1 MFKSTSKHQ
10 ETTHWLTRWWAKR
23 WVLAAALA
31 EVKSSSSGSRR
42 SAGSSGGGGLQLTT
56 STGERERKRGD
67 GRGRQDINTPDVL
80 YFKLYLFNYEY
91 FMLAPITCA
100 KNLNAEESIH
110 VVYAPHSL
118 AGLRHRPFPLVWQPQ
133 KCHQLDDIPIKA
145 IFSGTPAPL
154 MWGLNFHPT
163 SVKKLFSL
171 PSAARKRNRLTC
183 QKSWLWNS
191 RRPMFFTTPQ
201 GQP

>member
-1 MFKSTSKHQ
+1 MFKSTSKQ
-10 ETTHWLTRWWAKR
+10 KQTTHWLTRWWAKR
-23 WVLAAALA
+23 WVLAAEA
-31 EVKSSSSGSRR
+31 EVKSSSTGSRR

-56 STGERERKRGD
+56 STGGRERKRGD
-67 GRGRQDINTPDVL
+67 GRGRQDINTTDIL

-100 KNLNAEESIH
+100 KNLNAEESMH

-171 PSAARKRNRLTC
+171 PSAAQKRNRLTC